1 MGLIWQM
8 LVAYPAE
15 RKRHKIWYK
24 KQFRH
29 LLNQTVLNS
38 YILFQKDNHGNA
50 ISHLQFRIKLI
61 ERLLECHH
69 QPGQMRRR
77 GRPSK
82 DESNPVRLT
91 ARHFPKFI
99 PANEGKEAPTRRCK
113 VCCSCVGA
121 DGKKTRR
128 ETRYFCEDCGV
139 ALCAAPCFGVYHTK
153 KNY

>member
-1 MGLIWQM
+1 M

-99 PANEGKEAPTRRCK
+99 PANDGKEAPTRRCK